1 MPIDFSVILPTR
13 GLCRFLPETISSV
26 LDGPQNM
33 ELLLVHDRREG
44 EADLDPSLVADARI
58 RVMQPSANGVS
69 NARNMAMD
77 EVSGRF
83 IAFVDDDD
91 VWLPGHL
98 EAGAKLLDRYPEAA
112 IGGSNAHLLQGADAQ
127 LPSRERLGELPLL
140 LPARDSGPVP
150 LHDLL
155 LVNWFHPST
164 VMLRREALTPGDRFD
179 SELAY
184 MEDYEFWLRLG
195 ERGAVFES
203 RADVVIRR
211 YGGNVSGNRRRMAE
225 GSLNVLEQF
234 LGSGSAGDTI
244 TRDEL
249 RRREGRLWHDL
260 AYACLVEDD
269 VPCARR
275 AAAEAIR
282 RLPAMPKNYA
292 YYLACWLPG
301 VMRHALVKRGRR
313 TL

>member
-1 MPIDFSVILPTR
+1 MSIDFSVILPTR
-13 GLCRFLPETISSV
+13 GLCRFLPETIASV
-26 LDGPQNM
+26 LEGPQGM

-44 EADLDPSLVADARI
+44 EGDLDPSLVADGRI
-58 RVMQPSANGVS
+58 RVMQPAAAGVS

-77 EVSGRF
+77 EASGRF

-98 EAGAKLLDRYPEAA
+98 EAGAKLLDRYPTAA
-112 IGGSNAHLLQGADAQ
+112 IGGSNAHLLQGAQAQ
-127 LPSRERLGELPLL
+127 LPKRERLGELPLL
-140 LPARDSGPVP
+140 LPERESGPVP

-164 VMLRREALTPGDRFD
+164 VMLRRELLTFADRFD
-179 SELAY
+179 PQLAY

-195 ERGAVFES
+195 QRGAVFDP

-211 YGGNVSGNRRRMAE
+211 YGENVSANRRRMAE
-225 GSLNVLEQF
+225 GSLHVLEQF
-234 LGSGSAGDTI
+234 LGTAPAAETI
-244 TRDEL
+244 TRGEL
-249 RRREGRLWHDL
+249 KRREGRLWHDL
-260 AYACLVEDD
+260 AYACLIEDD

-275 AAAEAIR
+275 AAAQAIR

-301 VMRHALVKRGRR
+301 VMRQALVHRGRR